1 MKTSSADWAFK
12 GASPQRHREHGEG
25 CRSRSRN
32 ESPGRDGTNSWESV
46 DNGSSATDSA
56 SGRGHGAADFGHVPV
71 LLQPAIEFLAV
82 RRGGTYI
89 DATLG
94 LGGHSWE
101 IARRLGGQGHLIG
114 VDKDLAALE
123 RVRERLTMPPAEMAS
138 DWPKVELVHASFADV
153 AQHVAAASVDG
164 LLADLG
170 VSSMQLGDAARG
182 FSFQAEG
189 PLDMRM
195 DPQSGLTAD
204 QVVNRFDERE
214 LADAIYEF
222 GEERRSRRI
231 ARAIVR
237 ARPIHTT
244 AKLAAVISA
253 AARPMNQAERRIHPA
268 TRTFQALRILVNREL
283 EDLRTLLSESA
294 APKVLKPGGR
304 LVIISFH
311 SLEDRI
317 VKDALRDGARDGL
330 YRVLTKK
337 PLTADEEE
345 IDRNPRSRS
354 AKLRAA
360 ERM

>member
-1 MKTSSADWAFK
+1 M
-12 GASPQRHREHGEG
+12 
-25 CRSRSRN
+25 
-32 ESPGRDGTNSWESV
+32 
-46 DNGSSATDSA
+46 DNGSSETNSA
-56 SGRGHGAADFGHVPV
+56 PGREHGATQFGHVPV

-101 IARRLGGQGHLIG
+101 IARRLGRQGRLIG
-114 VDKDLAALE
+114 FDKDPAAL
-123 RVRERLTMPPAEMAS
+123 RRARERLTSPQAELAD
-138 DWPKVELVHASFADV
+138 DWPQIELVHASFAEV
-153 AQHVAAASVDG
+153 AQHVAAASADG

-170 VSSMQLGDAARG
+170 VSSMQLQDAARG

-195 DPQSGLTAD
+195 NPHSGLTAE

-244 AKLAAVISA
+244 AQLAAVISA

-268 TRTFQALRILVNREL
+268 TRTFQAIRILVNREL
-283 EDLRTLLSESA
+283 EDLRTLLTDA
-294 APKVLKPGGR
+294 APQVLRPGGR
-304 LVIISFH
+304 LAIISFH

-317 VKDALRDGARDGL
+317 VKDALRDGVHARAVSG
-330 YRVLTKK
+330 V
-337 PLTADEEE
+337 DEKAGNCGRER
-345 IDRNPRSRS
+345 DCANPRSRS

-360 ERM
+360 ERL